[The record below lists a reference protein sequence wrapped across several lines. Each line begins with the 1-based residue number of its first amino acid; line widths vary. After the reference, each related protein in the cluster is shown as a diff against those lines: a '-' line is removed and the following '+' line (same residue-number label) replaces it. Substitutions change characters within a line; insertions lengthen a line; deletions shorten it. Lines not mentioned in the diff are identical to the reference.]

1 MHGAEEVFSGR
12 LQREL
17 PSPVPVH
24 PLDARV
30 TANRAR
36 TYRQVLARRCARI
49 AVVIEDCFDPHNATA
64 IVRTC
69 DACGLHRIVVTTAKN
84 GFRVNGKVSQGVH
97 RYLDLQVVP
106 DIDAA
111 AALLKPQGYR
121 FWVTD
126 LAAGAAVGPQ
136 TLLPEVE
143 RGPIAIVFGNEGHG
157 ISDRARALADGCF
170 LLPMAGFS
178 QSLNL
183 SVSAAMTLQAL
194 RGAAVATDGP
204 GDLSAAEQTATY
216 DRWIRAYCR
225 EGEGEPVEGPIARP
239 AKDRYGAPVEEF
251 RAERA
256 GG

>member
-1 MHGAEEVFSGR
+1 MRGPEAGNAGR
-12 LQREL
+12 LAREL
-17 PSPVPVH
+17 PSPIPVH
-24 PLDARV
+24 PLDARI
-30 TANRAR
+30 TTDRAR
-36 TYRQVLARRCARI
+36 KYRQVLARRTARI
-49 AVVIEDCFDPHNATA
+49 AVVIEDSYDPHNATA

-69 DACGLHRIVVTTAKN
+69 DACGIHRIVVTTARN
-84 GFRVNGKVSQGVH
+84 GFKINDKVSQGVH
-97 RYLDLQVVP
+97 RYLDMHVLP

-111 AALLKPQGYR
+111 AELLKPQGYR

-136 TLLPEVE
+136 ALLPEVE

-194 RGAAVATDGP
+194 RGSAVAADEP
-204 GDLSAAEQTATY
+204 GDLLAAEQVATY
-216 DRWIRAYCR
+216 DRWIRAYC
-225 EGEGEPVEGPIARP
+225 GEDVGALTSQP
-239 AKDRYGAPVEEF
+239 ATDRLGAVVEEF
-251 RAERA
+251 RA
-256 GG
+256 

>member
-1 MHGAEEVFSGR
+1 MYGSETGNAAR
-12 LQREL
+12 LTVEL
-17 PSPVPVH
+17 PSPVQPH
-24 PLDARV
+24 PLDTRI
-30 TANRAR
+30 TPERAR
-36 TYRQVLARRCARI
+36 KYRQVLARRTARI
-49 AVVIEDCFDPHNATA
+49 AVVIEDSYDPHNATA

-69 DACGLHRIVVTTAKN
+69 DACGIHRIIVTTSRN
-84 GFRVNGKVSQGVH
+84 GFKVNDKVSQGVH
-97 RYLDLQVVP
+97 RYLDMHVLP

-126 LAAGAAVGPQ
+126 LAANATVGPQ
-136 TLLPEVE
+136 ALLPEVD

-170 LLPMAGFS
+170 LLPMSGFS

-194 RGAAVATDGP
+194 RGPAVAADQP

-216 DRWIRAYCR
+216 DRWVRAYC
-225 EGEGEPVEGPIARP
+225 GEPLGLPSTP
-239 AKDRYGAPVEEF
+239 ATDRFGAPVQEF
-251 RAERA
+251 RA
-256 GG
+256 